1 MDHQPTLPFQ
11 PHSATSRAAAEE
23 AEPAAGTQRA
33 KVLAYIRECG
43 FHGAT
48 DEEIQTALQMNPS
61 TQRPRRVELVRD
73 LLITSGG
80 TRPTRSGRAA
90 QVWRALFNQ
99 LDT

>member
-1 MDHQPTLPFQ
+1 MDDQPTLPFQ

-61 TQRPRRVELVRD
+61 TQRPRRVELFRAM
-73 LLITSGG
+73 LIAKAG
-80 TRPTRSGRAA
+80 TRPTKSGRAA
-90 QVWRALFNQ
+90 QVWRAIFERF
-99 LDT
+99 